1 MNRWT
6 QTHGSLTL
14 GALGLPLGA
23 LALASLLVGCQGQ
36 KGPEPAAQPFV
47 FRSLNLQQHNLL
59 GQPTW
64 TLTSP
69 EARYD
74 LGRRVAQASKLKGT
88 LFSNGKPRYR
98 LSATSATV
106 LNDGELIQLEGDLV
120 IQRLGAKPLVIKAKR
135 ARWYPAQNL
144 MVLDRH
150 PVATQDKLQVSSDQ
164 ARFLIDQD
172 KLELRE
178 NPLLQRHD
186 DGKIRMKIRVSSVD
200 WHTKTGDL
208 IAAGP
213 VRGVRKI
220 TNKPRQVLTA
230 PSLKGNTLTQILT
243 LSAPVRL
250 IDIGRG
256 AVLNAQETQ
265 VDVRQQIIQSD
276 QPFDGILKQST
287 VHGVGFQLFYASQL
301 AVVSSHCKLEQPT
314 DTVTANRCQWN
325 WQSDQVKAIGNVV
338 LKRQA
343 NNQTTKS
350 HRIDGRLG
358 SQGLVVFT
366 SPGSRVN
373 TQMTLKQ
380 QSPRSK
386 SKEPRSG
393 SASAPIQL

>member
-1 MNRWT
+1 MNRRT
-6 QTHGSLTL
+6 PTLGSFTL
-14 GALGLPLGA
+14 GAMA
-23 LALASLLVGCQGQ
+23 LSGLLVGCQGQ
-36 KGPEPAAQPFV
+36 KNPEPAAQPFV
-47 FRSLNLQQHNLL
+47 FRSLNLKQHNLL

-74 LGRRVAQASKLKGT
+74 LGRRVAQASNLKGT
-88 LFSNGKPRYR
+88 LFSNGTPRYR

-120 IQRLGAKPLVIKAKR
+120 IQRLGAQPLVIKAKR

-144 MVLDRH
+144 MVLDRR
-150 PVATQDKLQVSSDQ
+150 PVATQDKLQIAADQ

-172 KLELRE
+172 KLELRDH
-178 NPLLQRHD
+178 PLLTRHG
-186 DGKIRMKIRVSSVD
+186 DGAIRVNVRSVD
-200 WHTKTGDL
+200 WFTKTGDL
-208 IAAGP
+208 VAAGP
-213 VRGVRKI
+213 VRGLRNLP
-220 TNKPRQVLTA
+220 NKQQQVLTSPA
-230 PSLKGNTLTQILT
+230 LKGNTLTQILT
-243 LSAPVRL
+243 LAAPVRL
-250 IDIGRG
+250 VDISRR
-256 AVLNAQETQ
+256 AVFNAKETQ
-265 VDVRQQIIQSD
+265 VDVRQQIIRSD
-276 QPFDGILKQST
+276 QPFNGILKQSK

-314 DTVTANRCQWN
+314 DSLTANRCQWN

-350 HRIDGRLG
+350 DRIDGRLG

-380 QSPRSK
+380 QSPRAK

-393 SASAPIQL
+393 SAAAPIQL

>member
-1 MNRWT
+1 MNRWKPT
-6 QTHGSLTL
+6 LGSLSL
-14 GALGLPLGA
+14 GAM
-23 LALASLLVGCQGQ
+23 ALASLLAGCGGQ
-36 KGPEPAAQPFV
+36 KGSEPAAQPFV

-64 TLTSP
+64 NLTSP

-74 LGRRVAQASKLKGT
+74 LGRRVAQASRLKGT
-88 LFSNGKPRYR
+88 LFSNGTPRYR

-120 IQRLGAKPLVIKAKR
+120 IHRLGAQPLVIKAKR

-144 MVLDRH
+144 MVLDRR

-172 KLELRE
+172 KLELRDR
-178 NPLLQRHD
+178 PLLTR
-186 DGKIRMKIRVSSVD
+186 DGDGAIRLNVRSVD
-200 WHTKTGDL
+200 WLTKTGDL
-208 IAAGP
+208 VAAGP
-213 VRGVRKI
+213 VRGLR
-220 TNKPRQVLTA
+220 TLPNKQQQVLTSPA
-230 PSLKGNTLTQILT
+230 LKGNTITQILS
-243 LSAPVRL
+243 LAAPVRL
-250 IDIGRG
+250 VDVSRG
-256 AVLNAQETQ
+256 AIFNAQDTQ

-287 VHGVGFQLFYASQL
+287 VQGVGFQLFYAKQL
-301 AVVSSHCKLEQPT
+301 AVVSSNCKLEQPT
-314 DTVTANRCQWN
+314 DSLTANRCQWN

-338 LKRQA
+338 LKRQT

-350 HRIDGRLG
+350 ERIDGRLG

-380 QSPRSK
+380 QAPRAK
-386 SKEPRSG
+386 SKDPRSG
-393 SASAPIQL
+393 SAGAPIQL

>member
-1 MNRWT
+1 
-6 QTHGSLTL
+6 
-14 GALGLPLGA
+14 
-23 LALASLLVGCQGQ
+23 LVGCQGQ

-64 TLTSP
+64 NLTSP

-74 LGRRVAQASKLKGT
+74 LGRRVAQASRLKGT
-88 LFSNGKPRYR
+88 LFSNGTPRYR

-120 IQRLGAKPLVIKAKR
+120 IQRLGAQPLVIKAKR

-144 MVLDRH
+144 MVLDRR
-150 PVATQDKLQVSSDQ
+150 PVATQDKLQVASDQ

-172 KLELRE
+172 KLELRD
-178 NPLLQRHD
+178 NPLLTRQG
-186 DGKIRMKIRVSSVD
+186 DGAIRVNVRSVD
-200 WHTKTGDL
+200 WFTKTGDL
-208 IAAGP
+208 VAVGP
-213 VRGVRKI
+213 VRGLR
-220 TNKPRQVLTA
+220 TLPNKQQQVLTSPA
-230 PSLKGNTLTQILT
+230 LKGNTLTQILT
-243 LSAPVRL
+243 LAAPVRL
-250 IDIGRG
+250 VDVSRG
-256 AVLNAQETQ
+256 AIFNAQATQ
-265 VDVRQQIIQSD
+265 VDVRQQIIRSD

-287 VHGVGFQLFYASQL
+287 VHGVGFQLFYANQL
-301 AVVSSHCKLEQPT
+301 AVVSSHCNLEQPT
-314 DTVTANRCQWN
+314 DSLTANRCQWN
-325 WQSDQVKAIGNVV
+325 WQSDQVKALGNVV

-350 HRIDGRLG
+350 DRIDGRLG

-380 QSPRSK
+380 QAPRSK
-386 SKEPRSG
+386 SKEPRPG
-393 SASAPIQL
+393 SAASPIQL

>member
-1 MNRWT
+1 MNRRT
-6 QTHGSLTL
+6 PTLGSLTL
-14 GALGLPLGA
+14 GAMA
-23 LALASLLVGCQGQ
+23 LSGLLVGCQGQ
-36 KGPEPAAQPFV
+36 KDPEPAAQPFV
-47 FRSLNLQQHNLL
+47 FRSLNLKQHNLL

-74 LGRRVAQASKLKGT
+74 LGRRVAQASNLKGT
-88 LFSNGKPRYR
+88 LFSNGTPRYR

-120 IQRLGAKPLVIKAKR
+120 IQRLGAQPLVIKAKR

-144 MVLDRH
+144 MVLDRR
-150 PVATQDKLQVSSDQ
+150 PVATQDKLQVASDQ

-172 KLELRE
+172 KLELRDH
-178 NPLLQRHD
+178 PLLTRHG
-186 DGKIRMKIRVSSVD
+186 DGAIRVNVRSVD
-200 WHTKTGDL
+200 WFTKTGDL
-208 IAAGP
+208 LALGP
-213 VRGVRKI
+213 VRGLR
-220 TNKPRQVLTA
+220 TLPNKQQQVLTSPA
-230 PSLKGNTLTQILT
+230 LKGNTLTQILT
-243 LSAPVRL
+243 LAAPVRL
-250 IDIGRG
+250 VDISRG
-256 AVLNAQETQ
+256 AVFNAKDTQ
-265 VDVRQQIIQSD
+265 VDVRQKIIQSD

-301 AVVSSHCKLEQPT
+301 AVVSSQCKLEQPT
-314 DTVTANRCQWN
+314 DSLTANRCQWN
-325 WQSDQVKAIGNVV
+325 WQSDQVKAIGNVL

-350 HRIDGRLG
+350 DRIDGRLG

-380 QSPRSK
+380 QSPRAK

-393 SASAPIQL
+393 SAAAPIQL

>member
-1 MNRWT
+1 MNRRT
-6 QTHGSLTL
+6 PTLGSLTL
-14 GALGLPLGA
+14 GAMA
-23 LALASLLVGCQGQ
+23 LSGLLVGCQGQ
-36 KGPEPAAQPFV
+36 KNPEPAAQPFV
-47 FRSLNLQQHNLL
+47 FRSLNLKQHNLL

-74 LGRRVAQASKLKGT
+74 LGRRVAQASNLKGT
-88 LFSNGKPRYR
+88 LFSNGTPRYR

-120 IQRLGAKPLVIKAKR
+120 IQRLGAQPLVIKAKR

-144 MVLDRH
+144 MVLDRR
-150 PVATQDKLQVSSDQ
+150 PVATQDKLQIASDQ

-172 KLELRE
+172 KLELRDH
-178 NPLLQRHD
+178 PLLTRHG
-186 DGKIRMKIRVSSVD
+186 DGAIRVNVRSVD
-200 WHTKTGDL
+200 WFTKTGDL
-208 IAAGP
+208 VAAGP
-213 VRGVRKI
+213 VRGLRNLP
-220 TNKPRQVLTA
+220 NKQQQVLTSPA
-230 PSLKGNTLTQILT
+230 LKGNTLTQILT
-243 LSAPVRL
+243 LAAPVRL
-250 IDIGRG
+250 VDISRG
-256 AVLNAQETQ
+256 AVFTAKDTQ

-301 AVVSSHCKLEQPT
+301 AVVSSQCELEQPT
-314 DTVTANRCQWN
+314 DSLTANRCQWN

-343 NNQTTKS
+343 NKQTTKS
-350 HRIDGRLG
+350 DRIDGRLG

-380 QSPRSK
+380 QSPRAK

-393 SASAPIQL
+393 SAAAPIQL

>member
-1 MNRWT
+1 MNRGT
-6 QTHGSLTL
+6 PALGSLTL
-14 GALGLPLGA
+14 GATALPLGA
-23 LALASLLVGCQGQ
+23 LVLASLLAGCQGQ

-64 TLTSP
+64 SLTSP

-74 LGRRVAQASKLKGT
+74 LGRRVAQASRIKGT
-88 LFSNGKPRYR
+88 LFSNGTPRYR

-106 LNDGELIQLEGDLV
+106 LNDGELIQFEGDLV
-120 IQRLGAKPLVIKAKR
+120 IQRLGAQPLVIKAKR

-144 MVLDRH
+144 MVLDRR

-172 KLELRE
+172 KLELRDH
-178 NPLLQRHD
+178 PLLKRHGD
-186 DGKIRMKIRVSSVD
+186 DAIRMNVLSVD
-200 WHTKTGDL
+200 WFTKSGDL
-208 IAAGP
+208 VAAGP
-213 VRGVRKI
+213 VRGLR
-220 TNKPRQVLTA
+220 TLPNKQNQVLTSPA
-230 PSLKGNTLTQILT
+230 LKGNTLTQILT
-243 LSAPVRL
+243 LAAPVKL
-250 IDIGRG
+250 VDVSRG
-256 AVLNAQETQ
+256 AIFNAKDTQ
-265 VDVRQQIIQSD
+265 VDVRQQIIRSD
-276 QPFDGILKQST
+276 QPFDGILNQST
-287 VHGVGFQLFYASQL
+287 VHGVGFQLFYANQL

-314 DTVTANRCQWN
+314 DSLTANRCQWN
-325 WQSDQVKAIGNVV
+325 WQTDEVIATGNVV

-343 NNQTTKS
+343 NNQITKS
-350 HRIDGRLG
+350 NRIDGRLG

-366 SPGSRVN
+366 SPGNRVN

-380 QSPRSK
+380 QSPRGK

>member
-6 QTHGSLTL
+6 PTHGF
-14 GALGLPLGA
+14 LPLGA
-23 LALASLLVGCQGQ
+23 MALASLLVGCQGQ

-74 LGRRVAQASKLKGT
+74 LGRRVAQASNLKGT
-88 LFSNGKPRYR
+88 LFSNGTPRYR

-172 KLELRE
+172 KLELRDH
-178 NPLLQRHD
+178 PLLTRHG
-186 DGKIRMKIRVSSVD
+186 DGAIRLNVRSVD
-200 WHTKTGDL
+200 WFTKTGDL
-208 IAAGP
+208 VAAGP

-250 IDIGRG
+250 VDISRG
-256 AVLNAQETQ
+256 AVFNAQETQ

-314 DTVTANRCQWN
+314 DTLTANRCQWN
-325 WQSDQVKAIGNVV
+325 WQSDQVEAIGNVV

-380 QSPRSK
+380 QSPRAK

>member
-1 MNRWT
+1 
-6 QTHGSLTL
+6 
-14 GALGLPLGA
+14 
-23 LALASLLVGCQGQ
+23 
-36 KGPEPAAQPFV
+36 
-47 FRSLNLQQHNLL
+47 
-59 GQPTW
+59 
-64 TLTSP
+64 
-69 EARYD
+69 
-74 LGRRVAQASKLKGT
+74 
-88 LFSNGKPRYR
+88 
-98 LSATSATV
+98 
-106 LNDGELIQLEGDLV
+106 
-120 IQRLGAKPLVIKAKR
+120 
-135 ARWYPAQNL
+135 
-144 MVLDRH
+144 
-150 PVATQDKLQVSSDQ
+150 
-164 ARFLIDQD
+164 
-172 KLELRE
+172 
-178 NPLLQRHD
+178 
-186 DGKIRMKIRVSSVD
+186 MKFRVSSVD

-220 TNKPRQVLTA
+220 TNKSRQVLTA

-250 IDIGRG
+250 VDISRG
-256 AVLNAQETQ
+256 AVLNAQDTQ

-276 QPFDGILKQST
+276 QPFDGTLKQST

-314 DTVTANRCQWN
+314 DSLTANRCQWN

-380 QSPRSK
+380 QSPRAK

>member
-1 MNRWT
+1 MTRGT
-6 QTHGSLTL
+6 PVLT
-14 GALGLPLGA
+14 ALPLGA

-64 TLTSP
+64 NLTSP

-74 LGRRVAQASKLKGT
+74 LGRRVAQASRLKGT
-88 LFSNGKPRYR
+88 LFSNGTPRYR

-120 IQRLGAKPLVIKAKR
+120 IQRLGAQPLVIKAKR

-144 MVLDRH
+144 MVLDRR
-150 PVATQDKLQVSSDQ
+150 PVATQDKLQVASNQ

-172 KLELRE
+172 KLELRDH
-178 NPLLQRHD
+178 PLLTRQG
-186 DGKIRMKIRVSSVD
+186 DGAIRVNVRSVD
-200 WHTKTGDL
+200 WFTKTGDL
-208 IAAGP
+208 LALGP
-213 VRGVRKI
+213 VRGLR
-220 TNKPRQVLTA
+220 TLPNKQQQVLTSPA
-230 PSLKGNTLTQILT
+230 LKGNTLNQILT
-243 LSAPVRL
+243 LAAPVRL
-250 IDIGRG
+250 VDVSRG
-256 AVLNAQETQ
+256 AVFNAQDTQ
-265 VDVRQQIIQSD
+265 VDVRQQIIRSD
-276 QPFDGILKQST
+276 QPFDGTLKQST

-314 DTVTANRCQWN
+314 DSLTANRCQWN
-325 WQSDQVKAIGNVV
+325 WQSDQVKALGNVV

-343 NNQTTKS
+343 NNQTTKAD
-350 HRIDGRLG
+350 RIDGRLG

-380 QSPRSK
+380 QAPRSK
-386 SKEPRSG
+386 SKEARSG
-393 SASAPIQL
+393 SAASPIQL

>member
-1 MNRWT
+1 MNRRT
-6 QTHGSLTL
+6 PTLVSLTL
-14 GALGLPLGA
+14 GAMA
-23 LALASLLVGCQGQ
+23 LSGLLVGCQGQ
-36 KGPEPAAQPFV
+36 KTPEPAAQPFV
-47 FRSLNLQQHNLL
+47 FRSLNLKQHNLL

-74 LGRRVAQASKLKGT
+74 LGRRVAQASNLKGT
-88 LFSNGKPRYR
+88 LFSNGTPRYR

-120 IQRLGAKPLVIKAKR
+120 IQRLGAQPLVIQAKR

-144 MVLDRH
+144 MVLDRR
-150 PVATQDKLQVSSDQ
+150 PVATQDKLQIAADQ

-172 KLELRE
+172 KLELRDH
-178 NPLLQRHD
+178 PLLTRHG
-186 DGKIRMKIRVSSVD
+186 DGAIRVNVHSVD
-200 WHTKTGDL
+200 WFTKTGDL
-208 IAAGP
+208 VAAGP
-213 VRGVRKI
+213 VRGLRNLP
-220 TNKPRQVLTA
+220 NKQQQVLTSPA
-230 PSLKGNTLTQILT
+230 LKGNTLTQILT
-243 LSAPVRL
+243 LAAPVRL
-250 IDIGRG
+250 VDISRG
-256 AVLNAQETQ
+256 AVFNAKDTQ

-301 AVVSSHCKLEQPT
+301 AVVSSQCKLEQPT
-314 DTVTANRCQWN
+314 DSLTANRCQWN

-350 HRIDGRLG
+350 DRIDGRLG

-380 QSPRSK
+380 QSPRAK

-393 SASAPIQL
+393 SAAAPIQL

>member
-1 MNRWT
+1 MNRRT
-6 QTHGSLTL
+6 PTLGSLTL
-14 GALGLPLGA
+14 GAMA
-23 LALASLLVGCQGQ
+23 LSGLLVGCQGQ
-36 KGPEPAAQPFV
+36 KNPEPAAQPFV
-47 FRSLNLQQHNLL
+47 FRSLNLKQHNLL

-74 LGRRVAQASKLKGT
+74 LGRRVAQASNLKGT
-88 LFSNGKPRYR
+88 LFSNGTPRYR

-120 IQRLGAKPLVIKAKR
+120 IQRLGAQPLVIKAKR

-144 MVLDRH
+144 MVLDRR
-150 PVATQDKLQVSSDQ
+150 PVATQDKLQIASDQ

-172 KLELRE
+172 KLELRDH
-178 NPLLQRHD
+178 PLLTRYG
-186 DGKIRMKIRVSSVD
+186 DGAIRVNVRSVD
-200 WHTKTGDL
+200 WFTKTGDL
-208 IAAGP
+208 VAAGP
-213 VRGVRKI
+213 VRGLRNLP
-220 TNKPRQVLTA
+220 NKQQQVLTSPA
-230 PSLKGNTLTQILT
+230 LKGNTLTQILT
-243 LSAPVRL
+243 LAAPVRL
-250 IDIGRG
+250 VDISRG
-256 AVLNAQETQ
+256 AVFNAKDTQ

-301 AVVSSHCKLEQPT
+301 AVVSSQCKLEQST
-314 DTVTANRCQWN
+314 DSLTANRCQWN

-350 HRIDGRLG
+350 DRIDGRLG

-380 QSPRSK
+380 QSPRAK

-393 SASAPIQL
+393 SAAAPIQL

>member
-1 MNRWT
+1 MNRGT
-6 QTHGSLTL
+6 PALKALTL
-14 GALGLPLGA
+14 GAMGCV
-23 LALASLLVGCQGQ
+23 SLLVGCQGQ

-64 TLTSP
+64 NLTSP

-74 LGRRVAQASKLKGT
+74 LGRRVAQASRLKGT
-88 LFSNGKPRYR
+88 LFANGTPRYR

-120 IQRLGAKPLVIKAKR
+120 IQRLGAQPLVIKAKR

-144 MVLDRH
+144 MVLDRR
-150 PVATQDKLQVSSDQ
+150 PVATQDKLQVASDQ

-172 KLELRE
+172 KLELRD
-178 NPLLQRHD
+178 NPLLTRHG
-186 DGKIRMKIRVSSVD
+186 DGAIRVNVRSVD
-200 WHTKTGDL
+200 WFTKTGDL
-208 IAAGP
+208 VAPGP
-213 VRGVRKI
+213 VRGLR
-220 TNKPRQVLTA
+220 TLPNKQQQVLTSPA
-230 PSLKGNTLTQILT
+230 LKGNTLSQILT
-243 LSAPVRL
+243 LAAPVRL
-250 IDIGRG
+250 VDVSRG
-256 AVLNAQETQ
+256 AIFNAQATQ
-265 VDVRQQIIQSD
+265 VDVRQQIIRSD

-287 VHGVGFQLFYASQL
+287 VHGVGFQVFYANQL
-301 AVVSSHCKLEQPT
+301 AVVSSHCNLEQPT
-314 DTVTANRCQWN
+314 DSLTANRCQWN
-325 WQSDQVKAIGNVV
+325 WQTDQVKAIGNVV

-350 HRIDGRLG
+350 DRIDGRLG

-380 QSPRSK
+380 QAPRSK
-386 SKEPRSG
+386 SKDPRSG
-393 SASAPIQL
+393 SATAPIQL

>member
-36 KGPEPAAQPFV
+36 KTPEPAAQPFV
-47 FRSLNLQQHNLL
+47 FRSLNLKQHNLL

-74 LGRRVAQASKLKGT
+74 LGRRVAQASNLKGT
-88 LFSNGKPRYR
+88 LFTNGTPRYR

-120 IQRLGAKPLVIKAKR
+120 IQRLGAQPLVIQAKR

-144 MVLDRH
+144 MVLDRR
-150 PVATQDKLQVSSDQ
+150 PVATQDKLQIAADQ

-178 NPLLQRHD
+178 HPLLTRHG
-186 DGKIRMKIRVSSVD
+186 DGAIRVNVRSVD
-200 WHTKTGDL
+200 WFTKTGDL
-208 IAAGP
+208 VAAGP
-213 VRGVRKI
+213 VRGLRNLPDKQQ
-220 TNKPRQVLTA
+220 QVLTSPA
-230 PSLKGNTLTQILT
+230 LKGNTLTQILT
-243 LSAPVRL
+243 LAAPVRL
-250 IDIGRG
+250 VDISRG
-256 AVLNAQETQ
+256 AVFNAKDTQ

-314 DTVTANRCQWN
+314 DSLTANRCQWN

-350 HRIDGRLG
+350 DRIDGRLG

-380 QSPRSK
+380 QSPRAK

-393 SASAPIQL
+393 SAAAPIQL

>member
-1 MNRWT
+1 MNRGT
-6 QTHGSLTL
+6 PALTALTL
-14 GALGLPLGA
+14 GAMGCV
-23 LALASLLVGCQGQ
+23 SLLAGCQGQ

-64 TLTSP
+64 NLTSP

-74 LGRRVAQASKLKGT
+74 LGRRVAQASRFKGT
-88 LFSNGKPRYR
+88 LFSNGTPRYR

-120 IQRLGAKPLVIKAKR
+120 IQRLGAQPLVIKAKR

-144 MVLDRH
+144 MVLDRR
-150 PVATQDKLQVSSDQ
+150 PVATQDKLQVASDQ

-172 KLELRE
+172 KLELRD
-178 NPLLQRHD
+178 NPLLTRHG
-186 DGKIRMKIRVSSVD
+186 DGAIRVNVRSVD
-200 WHTKTGDL
+200 WFTKTGDL
-208 IAAGP
+208 VAVGP
-213 VRGVRKI
+213 VRGLR
-220 TNKPRQVLTA
+220 TLPNKQQQVLTSPA
-230 PSLKGNTLTQILT
+230 LKGNTLTQILT
-243 LSAPVRL
+243 LAAPVRL
-250 IDIGRG
+250 VDVSRG
-256 AVLNAQETQ
+256 AIFNAQATQ
-265 VDVRQQIIQSD
+265 VDVRQQIIRSD

-287 VHGVGFQLFYASQL
+287 VHGVGFQLFYANQL
-301 AVVSSHCKLEQPT
+301 AVVSSHCNLEQPT
-314 DTVTANRCQWN
+314 DSLKANRCQWN

-343 NNQTTKS
+343 NNQTTKAD
-350 HRIDGRLG
+350 RIDGRLG

-380 QSPRSK
+380 QAPKAK
-386 SKEPRSG
+386 SKDPRSG
-393 SASAPIQL
+393 SAASPIQL

>member
-1 MNRWT
+1 MNRGT
-6 QTHGSLTL
+6 PALTALTL
-14 GALGLPLGA
+14 GAMGCV
-23 LALASLLVGCQGQ
+23 SLLAGCQGQ

-64 TLTSP
+64 NLTSP

-74 LGRRVAQASKLKGT
+74 LGRRVAQASRLKGT
-88 LFSNGKPRYR
+88 LFTNGTPRYR

-120 IQRLGAKPLVIKAKR
+120 IQRLGAQPLVIKAKR

-144 MVLDRH
+144 MVLDRR
-150 PVATQDKLQVSSDQ
+150 PVATQDKLQVASDQ

-172 KLELRE
+172 KLELRD
-178 NPLLQRHD
+178 NPLLTRHG
-186 DGKIRMKIRVSSVD
+186 DGAIRVNVRSVD
-200 WHTKTGDL
+200 WFTKTGDL
-208 IAAGP
+208 VAVGP
-213 VRGVRKI
+213 VRGLR
-220 TNKPRQVLTA
+220 TLPNKQQHVLTSPA
-230 PSLKGNTLTQILT
+230 LKGNTLTQILT
-243 LSAPVRL
+243 LAAPVRL
-250 IDIGRG
+250 VDVSRG
-256 AVLNAQETQ
+256 AIFNAQATQ
-265 VDVRQQIIQSD
+265 VDVRQQIIRSD
-276 QPFDGILKQST
+276 QPFDGTLKQST
-287 VHGVGFQLFYASQL
+287 AHGVGFQLFYASQL

>member
-1 MNRWT
+1 MNRRT
-6 QTHGSLTL
+6 PTLGSLTL
-14 GALGLPLGA
+14 GAMA
-23 LALASLLVGCQGQ
+23 LSGLLVGCQGQ
-36 KGPEPAAQPFV
+36 KNPEPAAQPFV
-47 FRSLNLQQHNLL
+47 FRSLNLKQHNLL

-74 LGRRVAQASKLKGT
+74 LGRRVAQASNLKGT
-88 LFSNGKPRYR
+88 LFSNGTPRYR

-120 IQRLGAKPLVIKAKR
+120 IQRLGAQPLVIKAKR

-144 MVLDRH
+144 MVLDRR
-150 PVATQDKLQVSSDQ
+150 PVATQDKLQIAADQ

-172 KLELRE
+172 KLELRDH
-178 NPLLQRHD
+178 PMLTRHG
-186 DGKIRMKIRVSSVD
+186 DGAIRVNVRSVD
-200 WHTKTGDL
+200 WFTKTGDL
-208 IAAGP
+208 VAAGP
-213 VRGVRKI
+213 VRGLRNLP
-220 TNKPRQVLTA
+220 NKQQQVLTSPA
-230 PSLKGNTLTQILT
+230 LKGNTLSQILT
-243 LSAPVRL
+243 LAAPVRL
-250 IDIGRG
+250 VDISRG
-256 AVLNAQETQ
+256 AVFNAKDTQ

-301 AVVSSHCKLEQPT
+301 AVVSSQCKLEQPT
-314 DTVTANRCQWN
+314 DSLTANRCQWN

-350 HRIDGRLG
+350 DRIDGRLG

-380 QSPRSK
+380 QSPRAK

-393 SASAPIQL
+393 SAAAPIQL

>member
-1 MNRWT
+1 MNRRT
-6 QTHGSLTL
+6 PTLGSLTL
-14 GALGLPLGA
+14 GAMA
-23 LALASLLVGCQGQ
+23 LSGLLVGCQGQ
-36 KGPEPAAQPFV
+36 KNPEPAAQPFV
-47 FRSLNLQQHNLL
+47 FRSLNLKQHNLL

-74 LGRRVAQASKLKGT
+74 LGRRVAQASNLKGT
-88 LFSNGKPRYR
+88 LFTNGTPRYR
-98 LSATSATV
+98 ISATSATV

-120 IQRLGAKPLVIKAKR
+120 IQRLGAQPLVIKAKR

-144 MVLDRH
+144 MVLDRR
-150 PVATQDKLQVSSDQ
+150 PVATQDKLQIASDQ

-172 KLELRE
+172 KLELRDH
-178 NPLLQRHD
+178 PLLTRYG
-186 DGKIRMKIRVSSVD
+186 DGAIRVNVRSVD
-200 WHTKTGDL
+200 WFTKTGDL
-208 IAAGP
+208 VAAGP
-213 VRGVRKI
+213 VRGLRNLP
-220 TNKPRQVLTA
+220 NKQQQVLTSPA
-230 PSLKGNTLTQILT
+230 LKGNTLTQILT
-243 LSAPVRL
+243 LAAPVRL
-250 IDIGRG
+250 VDISRG
-256 AVLNAQETQ
+256 AVFNAKDTQ

-301 AVVSSHCKLEQPT
+301 AVVSSQCKLEQPT
-314 DTVTANRCQWN
+314 DSLTANRCQWN

-350 HRIDGRLG
+350 DRIDGRLG

-380 QSPRSK
+380 QSPRAK

-393 SASAPIQL
+393 SAAAPIQL